1 MKSTD
6 RQPKNWEALPL
17 LPLFAADQPRPLAWV
32 TNNYST
38 HLSADLDT
46 FRHTFTKQIIII
58 IIIINISFRPMQS

>member
-6 RQPKNWEALPL
+6 RQPKNWEALSP
-17 LPLFAADQPRPLAWV
+17 PPVCSRPAPCTV
-32 TNNYST
+32 ANNYST